1 MAVFHP
7 LRKLPLV
14 LALAASLP
22 WSNLLLA
29 GTPQGEAPPSILDL
43 LSHKEVVQINLYAN
57 IDSLLSLKTT
67 ETQLPATF
75 QFTDPH
81 GARKTHQITIK
92 PRGKFRRRFCD
103 FPPLKI
109 KFSKQELQSAGL
121 SPLNELKLVTHC
133 VEDKQEST
141 EQVFREY
148 LAYRLYNLLTPVSFR
163 VQLAK
168 MTYIDT
174 GNNKRKIKRWGLL
187 IEDLEE
193 LEHRTGLSEF
203 DTLGAPRHR
212 FHPNY
217 EKITSLFQ
225 YMIGNTDWN
234 PAILHNVKTLQNQ
247 EGKLIPVPYDFD
259 FATLVQASYARP
271 NTNVGQ
277 KSLSQR
283 VFMGFST
290 SPQELYPITSYF
302 KSKKGNLYELIQ
314 DFSPLAEESR
324 LQMIAYLDVFYT
336 RIDNLDS
343 IRENLFP
350 PTPQTAQSP

>member
-1 MAVFHP
+1 MRHFLRELP
-7 LRKLPLV
+7 LMLV
-14 LALAASLP
+14 LASLLSP
-22 WSNLLLA
+22 IQLLA
-29 GTPQGEAPPSILDL
+29 KSPQTESMPSILDL
-43 LSHKEVVQINLYAN
+43 LTQKEVVQINLYAN
-57 IDSLLSLKTT
+57 LDSLLSLKNT

-75 QFTDPH
+75 QYTDQH
-81 GARKTHQITIK
+81 GNKKSHHITIK

-109 KFSKQELQSAGL
+109 KFSKPELLSAGL
-121 SPLNELKLVTHC
+121 SPHNELKLVTHC

-148 LAYRLYNLLTPVSFR
+148 LAYRLYNQLTPVSFR
-163 VQLAK
+163 VQLAR

-174 GNNKRKIKRWGLL
+174 GNSKHKIKRWGLL

-193 LEHRTGLSEF
+193 LEQRTGFLEF
-203 DTLGAPRHR
+203 DTLGAPRPR

-217 EKITSLFQ
+217 EKIASLFQ

-234 PAILHNVKTLQNQ
+234 PAILHNIKTLQNK

-283 VFMGFST
+283 VFMGFSG

-302 KSKKGNLYELIQ
+302 KSKKEEMYDLIH
-314 DFSPLAEESR
+314 DFGHLSEESR
-324 LQMIAYLDVFYT
+324 LQMIAYLDGFFDH
-336 RIDNLDS
+336 IENLDS
-343 IRENLFP
+343 IREHLFAP
-350 PTPQTAQSP
+350 VTETAHTP